1 MRRMTVETRELS
13 RDRWTEMFDSLSRIY
28 GGSTAT
34 LEILDG
40 DLGAQMMVE
49 ERPLRGITC
58 DASGIEMIFVARN
71 GLHLAHRISAP
82 QRVQIEERDD
92 GYVAAIGIVSS
103 SEPET
108 ILRLH
113 EPLASRL
120 LPRETD

>member
-1 MRRMTVETRELS
+1 METRELS
-13 RDRWTEMFDSLSRIY
+13 RGSWKKTFDSLSRIY

-40 DLGAQMMVE
+40 DLGAQMQVE
-49 ERPLRGITC
+49 ERPLRGITY
-58 DASGIEMIFVARN
+58 DAGGIEMIFVTRD
-71 GLHLAHRISAP
+71 GLHLAHRVATP
-82 QRVQIEERDD
+82 ERVQIEERED

-113 EPLASRL
+113 EPLPSRL
-120 LPRETD
+120 LTA